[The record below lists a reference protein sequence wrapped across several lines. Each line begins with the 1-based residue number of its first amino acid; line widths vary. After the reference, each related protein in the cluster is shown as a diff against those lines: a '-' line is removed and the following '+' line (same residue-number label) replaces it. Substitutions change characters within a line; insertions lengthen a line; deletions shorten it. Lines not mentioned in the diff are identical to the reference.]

1 MKLRRSGIKS
11 KLRVPV
17 RSLRNRIRPSD
28 LPSPKQYSRHRTH
41 IIGQDRAIEAME
53 LGLMVDSPGYNVF
66 VSGPSGTGRT
76 TTARHI
82 LQSYKQ
88 ARSPLKDY
96 VFVHNFV
103 EPDRPRLLALKPGM
117 GMKLKKAIDDM
128 TKSLK
133 HELPRAMAT
142 DHHQKERERVIS
154 NYQRKEHELV
164 STFQDKVRKA
174 KFMVVEVQSGP
185 VVDHDVLPV
194 IGEEPQPM
202 AVLEEKV
209 ATGDMTRKVYNQ
221 LEKKHSQLRATLEKI
236 QRRTRTLAREMTNK
250 LEQVDRRTGG
260 AVIDALIEDISDPFT
275 EEVIQDFL
283 NEAREDLLERIPALV
298 QRGEEEERDEQA
310 PPGQYMG
317 EMSPD
322 PMTPFQINVVQNN
335 ARRKGCPVVFEQTP
349 SMVRL
354 FGTVE
359 RSMDET
365 GRVEADF
372 MNIRGGALVA
382 ASGGFLVV
390 NAEDLLIEPGV
401 WKMLKRTLSTGKLE
415 IRMPEGPMSV
425 VTSALK
431 PEPIPLDV
439 KIIMLGDEDIYR
451 TMYLAEDDFK
461 KTFKVKAE
469 FDVEME
475 YSRANLEK
483 YMAFVQRV
491 VKEEDLLQPVK
502 PAISLLAE
510 ESMRDVE
517 DQTKM
522 STRFR
527 VVADLLRE
535 STYWAR
541 KANRRNITP
550 ADVEMATANR
560 RQRFNLAEEKYR
572 DQIERDVVM
581 VTTDGARV
589 GQINGLAVFDLGDYA
604 FGKPCRITAAV
615 GIGEAGVLNI
625 ERESG
630 LSGELHD
637 KGVYILSGLLM
648 TRFGQRHPLAM
659 EASICFEQSYGEV
672 DGDSASSTEAYAIL
686 SALSGLPIS
695 QGVAVT
701 GSINQQGDI
710 QPIGGVN
717 QKIEGFFEICKTRG
731 LTGTQGVLIPKANLL
746 NLMLSLEVIEAVRA
760 KKFHVWAISNV
771 DEGLEILTGVQAG
784 KPDGAGIYPRGTV
797 NRLVND
803 RLAEMA
809 QTLRDYS

>member
-1 MKLRRSGIKS
+1 MKLKRSGIKS
-11 KLRVPV
+11 KIRVPV
-17 RSLRNRIRPSD
+17 RTLRNRIRSGD
-28 LPSPKQYSRHRTH
+28 LPTPKQYSRHRTH

-53 LGLMVDSPGYNVF
+53 LGLMVESPGYNVF

-82 LQSYKQ
+82 LQSFKQ

-103 EPDRPRLLALKPGM
+103 EPDRPRLLALNPGM
-117 GMKLKKAIDDM
+117 GMKLQKAIDDM
-128 TKSLK
+128 CKSLK
-133 HELPRAMAT
+133 RELPRAMAT

-164 STFQDKVRKA
+164 SAFQDKVRKA

-194 IGEEPQPM
+194 IGEEPQPL

-209 ATGDMTRKVYNQ
+209 ASGDMTRKRYNQ
-221 LEKKHSQLRATLEKI
+221 LEKRHSQLRAELEKI
-236 QRRTRTLAREMTNK
+236 QRRTRTLAREMTSQI
-250 LEQVDRRTGG
+250 EQVDRRTGA
-260 AVIDALIEDISDPFT
+260 AVIDALIEDLADPFT
-275 EEVIQDFL
+275 DEAIQDFL
-283 NEAREDLLERIPALV
+283 NEAREALLERIPALV
-298 QRGEEEERDEQA
+298 QRDEDEERNEPG
-310 PPGQYMG
+310 PPGQYIGDMG
-317 EMSPD
+317 PD

-372 MNIRGGALVA
+372 MNIRGGALVD

-451 TMYLAEDDFK
+451 TMYMAEDDFK

-469 FDVEME
+469 FDVEMD

-483 YMAFVQRV
+483 YLAFVQRV
-491 VKEEDLLQPVK
+491 VKEEELLQPVK
-502 PAISLLAE
+502 PAIALLAE

-541 KANRRNITP
+541 KANRRKVTP

-572 DQIERDVVM
+572 EQIERDVVM

-615 GIGEAGVLNI
+615 GVGETGVLNI

-686 SALSGLPIS
+686 SALSGLPLD

-717 QKIEGFFEICKTRG
+717 QKIEGFFEICKTRK
-731 LTGTQGVLIPKANLL
+731 LTGTQGVLIPKANLI
-746 NLMLSLEVIEAVRA
+746 NLMLSLDVIEAVRA
-760 KKFHVWAISNV
+760 GKFHVWAISNV
-771 DEGLEILTGVQAG
+771 DEGMEILTGVQAG
-784 KPDGAGIYPRGTV
+784 KPDAAGKYPSGTV
-797 NRLVND
+797 NRLVFD
-803 RLAEMA
+803 RLADMA
-809 QTLRDYS
+809 KTLRDYS